1 MDGDILKKFIA
12 LEEALEILNKNT
24 KALKSEVVSIKDS
37 LKRVLY
43 GDVKSK
49 INNPPFN
56 KSVFDGYAFKSEDSK
71 GTSKENPIDLKIV
84 DEIFAGM
91 WPEIEIKSGEAIRIM
106 TGAPIPVGADC
117 VLKQE
122 ETERHGDL
130 VKIFKEMKSN
140 ENISFMGED
149 IKIGKTLIKKG
160 KRLDYADLGIMASS
174 GISEVIVYKKPK
186 VSIISTGDE
195 VCDINSTLKPGK
207 IYDSNLYSLSA
218 RIEELGYNVL
228 SMEHV
233 GDNIIKIGKAIEK
246 AFEKSDIV
254 FTTGGASVGE
264 KDLMQKVSESIGF
277 EKLFWKIKIKP
288 GSAVVC
294 SKKEEKILI
303 SLSGNPNAALTTF
316 ELLGKSVL
324 KKLEGEEEN
333 VNIKREKGIL
343 MDSFNKKSPQRRFLR
358 GNVIYDE
365 KGAKV
370 YITQIKSGNGILSS
384 LLNANCLIE
393 IEKGNEG
400 LNRGEVVN
408 IIKL

>member
-1 MDGDILKKFIA
+1 MKKFIA

-43 GDVKSK
+43 VDVKSK

-71 GTSKENPIDLKIV
+71 GTSKENPIELKIV

-91 WPEIEIKSGEAIRIM
+91 WPEIEIKHGEAIRIM
-106 TGAPIPVGADC
+106 TGAPIPMGADC

-130 VKIFKEMKSN
+130 VKIFKEMKSY

-149 IKIGKTLIKKG
+149 IKIGETLIKKG

-174 GISEVIVYKKPK
+174 GISEVLVYKKPR

-233 GDNIIKIGKAIEK
+233 GDNILKIGEAIEK

-316 ELLGKSVL
+316 ELLGKPVL

-333 VNIKREKGIL
+333 INIKREKGVL

-365 KGAKV
+365 KGTKV

>member
-1 MDGDILKKFIA
+1 MKKFIA

-71 GTSKENPIDLKIV
+71 GTSKENPVELKIV
-84 DEIFAGM
+84 DEIFAGDFS
-91 WPEIEIKSGEAIRIM
+91 EIEIKSGEAIRIM

-130 VKIFKEMKSN
+130 VKIFKEMKAN

-149 IKIGKTLIKKG
+149 IQIGETLIKKG

-233 GDNIIKIGKAIEK
+233 GDNILKIGEAIEK

-294 SKKEEKILI
+294 SKREEKILI

-316 ELLGKSVL
+316 ELLGKSIL

-333 VNIKREKGIL
+333 INIKREKGIL

-393 IEKGNEG
+393 IEKRNEG

>member
-1 MDGDILKKFIA
+1 MKKFIA

-71 GTSKENPIDLKIV
+71 RTSKENPIELKIV

-91 WPEIEIKSGEAIRIM
+91 WPEIEIKHGEAIRIM
-106 TGAPIPVGADC
+106 TGAPIPMGADC

-130 VKIFKEMKSN
+130 VKIFKEMKSY

-149 IKIGKTLIKKG
+149 IKIGETLIKKG

-174 GISEVIVYKKPK
+174 GISEVLVYKKPR

-233 GDNIIKIGKAIEK
+233 GDNILKIGEAIEK

-316 ELLGKSVL
+316 ELLGKPVL

-333 VNIKREKGIL
+333 INIKREKGVL

-365 KGAKV
+365 KGTKV

>member
-1 MDGDILKKFIA
+1 MKKFIA

-56 KSVFDGYAFKSEDSK
+56 KSVFDGYAFRSEDSK
-71 GTSKENPIDLKIV
+71 GTSKENPIELKIV

-91 WPEIEIKSGEAIRIM
+91 WPEIEIKHGEAVRIM

-130 VKIFKEMKSN
+130 VKIFKEMKVN

-149 IKIGKTLIKKG
+149 IKIGETLIKKG

-174 GISEVIVYKKPK
+174 GISEVLVYKKPR

-333 VNIKREKGIL
+333 INIKREKGIL

-400 LNRGEVVN
+400 LNKGEVVN

>member
-1 MDGDILKKFIA
+1 MKKFIA

-71 GTSKENPIDLKIV
+71 GTSKENPIELKIV
-84 DEIFAGM
+84 DEIFAGDFS
-91 WPEIEIKSGEAIRIM
+91 EIEIKHGEAIRIM
-106 TGAPIPVGADC
+106 TGAPIPMGADC

-130 VKIFKEMKSN
+130 VKIFKEMKSY

-149 IKIGKTLIKKG
+149 IKIGETLIKKG

-174 GISEVIVYKKPK
+174 GISEVLVYKKPK

-233 GDNIIKIGKAIEK
+233 GDNILKIGEAIEK

-294 SKKEEKILI
+294 SKRQEKILI

-316 ELLGKSVL
+316 ELLGKPVL

-333 VNIKREKGIL
+333 INIKREKGVL

-358 GNVIYDE
+358 GNIIYDE

>member
-1 MDGDILKKFIA
+1 MKKFIA

-24 KALKSEVVSIKDS
+24 KALKSEVISIKDS

-71 GTSKENPIDLKIV
+71 GISKENPIELKIV
-84 DEIFAGM
+84 DEIFAGDFS
-91 WPEIEIKSGEAIRIM
+91 EIEIKSGEAIRIM
-106 TGAPIPVGADC
+106 TGAPIPMGADC

-130 VKIFKEMKSN
+130 VKIFKEMKAN

-149 IKIGKTLIKKG
+149 IKIGETLIKKG

-174 GISEVIVYKKPK
+174 GISEVLVYKKPK

-207 IYDSNLYSLSA
+207 IYDSNLYSLSG
-218 RIEELGYNVL
+218 RIEELGYHLL
-228 SMEHV
+228 SMEHL
-233 GDNIIKIGKAIEK
+233 GDNILKIGEAIEK

-264 KDLMQKVSESIGF
+264 KDLMQKVAESIGF
-277 EKLFWKIKIKP
+277 ERLFWKIKIKP

-316 ELLGKSVL
+316 ELLGKPVL

-333 VNIKREKGIL
+333 INIKREKGVL

-358 GNVIYDE
+358 GNIIYDE

>member
-1 MDGDILKKFIA
+1 MKKFIA

-71 GTSKENPIDLKIV
+71 GTSKENPIELKIV
-84 DEIFAGM
+84 DEILAGM
-91 WPEIEIKSGEAIRIM
+91 WPDREIKSGEVIRIM

-130 VKIFKEMKSN
+130 VKIFKEMKAN

-149 IKIGKTLIKKG
+149 IKSGETLIKKG

-174 GISEVIVYKKPK
+174 GISEVTVYKKPK

-207 IYDSNLYSLSA
+207 IYDSHLYSLSG
-218 RIEELGYNVL
+218 RIEELGYHVL

-233 GDNIIKIGKAIEK
+233 GDNILKIGEAIEK

-316 ELLGKSVL
+316 ELLGKPVL

-333 VNIKREKGIL
+333 INIKREKGIL

-393 IEKGNEG
+393 IEKRNEG

>member
-1 MDGDILKKFIA
+1 MKKFIA

-71 GTSKENPIDLKIV
+71 GTSKENPIELKIV
-84 DEIFAGM
+84 DEIFAGDFS
-91 WPEIEIKSGEAIRIM
+91 EIEIKSGEAIRIM

-130 VKIFKEMKSN
+130 VKIFKEMKVN

-149 IKIGKTLIKKG
+149 IKIGETLIKKG

-174 GISEVIVYKKPK
+174 GISEVLVYKKPR

-233 GDNIIKIGKAIEK
+233 GDNILKIGEAIEK

-294 SKKEEKILI
+294 SKRQEKILI

-333 VNIKREKGIL
+333 INIKREKGVL

-365 KGAKV
+365 KGTKV

>member
-1 MDGDILKKFIA
+1 MKKFIA

-71 GTSKENPIDLKIV
+71 GTSKENPIELKIV

-91 WPEIEIKSGEAIRIM
+91 WPEIEIKHGEAIRIM
-106 TGAPIPVGADC
+106 TGAPIPMGADC

-130 VKIFKEMKSN
+130 VKIFKEMKSY

-149 IKIGKTLIKKG
+149 IKIGETLIKKG

-174 GISEVIVYKKPK
+174 GISEVLVYKKPR

-218 RIEELGYNVL
+218 RIEELGYNIL

-233 GDNIIKIGKAIEK
+233 GDNILKIGEAIEK

-294 SKKEEKILI
+294 SKREEKILV

-316 ELLGKSVL
+316 ELLGKSIL

-333 VNIKREKGIL
+333 INIKREKGIL

-365 KGAKV
+365 KGARV

-393 IEKGNEG
+393 IEKRNEG

>member
-1 MDGDILKKFIA
+1 MQKFIA

-71 GTSKENPIDLKIV
+71 GTSKENPIELKIV
-84 DEIFAGM
+84 EEIFAGDFS
-91 WPEIEIKSGEAIRIM
+91 EREIKSGETVRIM
-106 TGAPIPVGADC
+106 TGAPIPLGADC

-130 VKIFKEMKSN
+130 VKIFKEMKEN
-140 ENISFMGED
+140 QNISFMGED
-149 IKIGKTLIKKG
+149 IKIGETLIKKG

-174 GISEVIVYKKPK
+174 GISQVTVYKKPK

-195 VCDINSTLKPGK
+195 VCDINSTLKSGK
-207 IYDSNLYSLSA
+207 IYDSNLYSLSG
-218 RIEELGYNVL
+218 RIEELGYHVL

-233 GDNIIKIGKAIEK
+233 GDNILKIGETIEK

-277 EKLFWKIKIKP
+277 ERLFWKIKIKP

-316 ELLGKSVL
+316 ELLGKPVL
-324 KKLEGEEEN
+324 KKLEGKEEN
-333 VNIKREKGIL
+333 INIKREKGIL

-400 LNRGEVVN
+400 LNKGEVVN

>member
-1 MDGDILKKFIA
+1 MKKFIA

-71 GTSKENPIDLKIV
+71 GTSKENPIELKIV

-91 WPEIEIKSGEAIRIM
+91 WPEIEIKHGEAIRIM
-106 TGAPIPVGADC
+106 TGAPIPMGADC

-130 VKIFKEMKSN
+130 VKIFKEMKSY

-149 IKIGKTLIKKG
+149 IKIGETLIKKG

-174 GISEVIVYKKPK
+174 GISEVLVYKKPR

-233 GDNIIKIGKAIEK
+233 GDNILKIGEAIEK

-316 ELLGKSVL
+316 ELLGKPVL

-333 VNIKREKGIL
+333 INIKREKGVL

-358 GNVIYDE
+358 GNIIYDE

-393 IEKGNEG
+393 IEKRNEG

>member
-1 MDGDILKKFIA
+1 MKKFIA

-71 GTSKENPIDLKIV
+71 GTSKENPIELKIV
-84 DEIFAGM
+84 DEIFAGDFS
-91 WPEIEIKSGEAIRIM
+91 EIEIKSGEAIRIM

-130 VKIFKEMKSN
+130 VKIFKEMKVN

-149 IKIGKTLIKKG
+149 IKIGETLIKKG

-233 GDNIIKIGKAIEK
+233 GDNILKIGEAIEK

-264 KDLMQKVSESIGF
+264 KDLMQKVAESIGF

-294 SKKEEKILI
+294 SKRQEKILI

-333 VNIKREKGIL
+333 INIKREKGIL

>member
-1 MDGDILKKFIA
+1 MKKFIA

-71 GTSKENPIDLKIV
+71 GTSKENPIELKIV
-84 DEIFAGM
+84 DEIFAGDFS
-91 WPEIEIKSGEAIRIM
+91 EIEIKSGEAIRIM

-130 VKIFKEMKSN
+130 VKIFKEMKVN
-140 ENISFMGED
+140 ENISFIGED
-149 IKIGKTLIKKG
+149 IKIGETLIKKG

-174 GISEVIVYKKPK
+174 GISEVLVYKKPR

-218 RIEELGYNVL
+218 RIEELGYHVL

-233 GDNIIKIGKAIEK
+233 GDNILKIGEAIEK

-294 SKKEEKILI
+294 SKREEKILI

-333 VNIKREKGIL
+333 INIKREKGIL

-370 YITQIKSGNGILSS
+370 YITQIKSGNSILSS

-393 IEKGNEG
+393 IEKRNEG

>member
-1 MDGDILKKFIA
+1 MKKFIA

-71 GTSKENPIDLKIV
+71 GTSKENPIELKIV
-84 DEIFAGM
+84 DEIFAGDFS
-91 WPEIEIKSGEAIRIM
+91 EIEIKHGEAIRIM

-130 VKIFKEMKSN
+130 VKIFKEMKVN

-149 IKIGKTLIKKG
+149 IKIGETLIKKG

-174 GISEVIVYKKPK
+174 GISEVLVYKKPR

-233 GDNIIKIGKAIEK
+233 GDNILKIGEAIEK

-294 SKKEEKILI
+294 SKRQEKILI

-316 ELLGKSVL
+316 ELLGKPVL

-333 VNIKREKGIL
+333 INIKREKGVL

-358 GNVIYDE
+358 GNIIYDE

>member
-1 MDGDILKKFIA
+1 MKKFIA

-43 GDVKSK
+43 SDVKSK

-71 GTSKENPIDLKIV
+71 GTSKENPIELKIV
-84 DEIFAGM
+84 DEIFAGDFS
-91 WPEIEIKSGEAIRIM
+91 EIEIKSGEAVRIM

-149 IKIGKTLIKKG
+149 IKIGETLIKKG

-174 GISEVIVYKKPK
+174 GISEVIVYKKPR

-218 RIEELGYNVL
+218 RMEELGYHVL

-233 GDNIIKIGKAIEK
+233 GDNILKIGEAIEK

-264 KDLMQKVSESIGF
+264 KDLMQKVAESIGF

-294 SKKEEKILI
+294 SKMEEKILI

-316 ELLGKSVL
+316 ELLGKPVL
-324 KKLEGEEEN
+324 KKLEGKEEN
-333 VNIKREKGIL
+333 INIKREKGVL

-365 KGAKV
+365 KGAMV

>member
-1 MDGDILKKFIA
+1 MKKFIA

-43 GDVKSK
+43 GDVKSN

-71 GTSKENPIDLKIV
+71 GTSKENPIELKIV

-91 WPEIEIKSGEAIRIM
+91 WPEIEIKHGEAIRIM

-130 VKIFKEMKSN
+130 VKIFKEMKSY

-149 IKIGKTLIKKG
+149 IKIGETLIKKG

-174 GISEVIVYKKPK
+174 GISEVLVYKKPR

-233 GDNIIKIGKAIEK
+233 GDNILKIGEAIEK

-316 ELLGKSVL
+316 ELLGKPVL

-333 VNIKREKGIL
+333 INIKREKGVL

-358 GNVIYDE
+358 GNVIYDQ

-408 IIKL
+408 IVKL

>member
-1 MDGDILKKFIA
+1 MKKFIA

-56 KSVFDGYAFKSEDSK
+56 KSVFDGYAFRSEDSK
-71 GTSKENPIDLKIV
+71 GTSKENPIELKIV

-91 WPEIEIKSGEAIRIM
+91 WPEIEIKHGEAIRIM
-106 TGAPIPVGADC
+106 TGAPIPMGADC

-130 VKIFKEMKSN
+130 VKIFKEMKSY

-149 IKIGKTLIKKG
+149 IKIGETLIKKG

-174 GISEVIVYKKPK
+174 GISEVLVYKKPR

-233 GDNIIKIGKAIEK
+233 GDNILKIGEAIEK

-316 ELLGKSVL
+316 ELLGKPVL

-333 VNIKREKGIL
+333 INIKREKGVL

-365 KGAKV
+365 KGTKV

>member
-1 MDGDILKKFIA
+1 MKKFIA

-71 GTSKENPIDLKIV
+71 GTSKENPIELKIV
-84 DEIFAGM
+84 DEIFAGDFS
-91 WPEIEIKSGEAIRIM
+91 EREIKSGEAVRIM
-106 TGAPIPVGADC
+106 TGAPIPLGADC

-122 ETERHGDL
+122 ETEKHGDL
-130 VKIFKEMKSN
+130 VKIFKEMKEN
-140 ENISFMGED
+140 QNISFMGED
-149 IKIGKTLIKKG
+149 IKIGETLIKKG

-174 GISEVIVYKKPK
+174 GISQVTVYKKPK

-207 IYDSNLYSLSA
+207 IYDSNLYSLSG
-218 RIEELGYNVL
+218 RIEELGYHVL

-233 GDNIIKIGKAIEK
+233 GDNILKIGEAIEK

-264 KDLMQKVSESIGF
+264 KDLMQKVAESIGF

-316 ELLGKSVL
+316 ELLGKPVL
-324 KKLEGEEEN
+324 KKLEGEEEGI
-333 VNIKREKGIL
+333 NIKREKGIL

-393 IEKGNEG
+393 VEKGNEG
-400 LNRGEVVN
+400 LNKGEEVN

>member
-1 MDGDILKKFIA
+1 MKKFIA

-71 GTSKENPIDLKIV
+71 GTSKENPIELKIV

-91 WPEIEIKSGEAIRIM
+91 WPEIEIKHGEAVRIM

-130 VKIFKEMKSN
+130 VKIFKEMNSY

-149 IKIGKTLIKKG
+149 IKIGETLIKKG

-174 GISEVIVYKKPK
+174 GISEVLVYKKPR

-233 GDNIIKIGKAIEK
+233 GDNILKIGEDIEK

-277 EKLFWKIKIKP
+277 KKLFWKIKIKP

-333 VNIKREKGIL
+333 INIKREKGVL

-400 LNRGEVVN
+400 LNRGEVVS

>member
-1 MDGDILKKFIA
+1 MQKFIA

-56 KSVFDGYAFKSEDSK
+56 KSVFDGYAFRSEDSK
-71 GTSKENPIDLKIV
+71 GTSKENPIELKIV

-106 TGAPIPVGADC
+106 TGAPIPMGADC

-130 VKIFKEMKSN
+130 VKIFKEMKEN
-140 ENISFMGED
+140 QNISFMGED
-149 IKIGKTLIKKG
+149 IKIGETLIKKG

-174 GISEVIVYKKPK
+174 GISEVLVYKKPK

-207 IYDSNLYSLSA
+207 IYDSNLYSLSG
-218 RIEELGYNVL
+218 RIEELGYHVL

-233 GDNIIKIGKAIEK
+233 GDNILKIGEAIEK

-333 VNIKREKGIL
+333 INIKREKGVL

-393 IEKGNEG
+393 IEKRNEG

>member
-1 MDGDILKKFIA
+1 MKKFIA

-71 GTSKENPIDLKIV
+71 GTSKENPIELKIV
-84 DEIFAGM
+84 DEIFAGD
-91 WPEIEIKSGEAIRIM
+91 WSDREIKHGEAIRIM

-130 VKIFKEMKSN
+130 VKIFKEMKAN

-149 IKIGKTLIKKG
+149 IKIGETLIKRG

-174 GISEVIVYKKPK
+174 GISEVTVYKNPR

-218 RIEELGYNVL
+218 RIEELGYQVL

-233 GDNIIKIGKAIEK
+233 GDNILKIGEAIEK

-294 SKKEEKILI
+294 SKREEKILI

-333 VNIKREKGIL
+333 INIKRKKGIL

-393 IEKGNEG
+393 IEKRNEG

-408 IIKL
+408 IIKI

>member
-1 MDGDILKKFIA
+1 MKKFIA

-71 GTSKENPIDLKIV
+71 GTSKENPIELKIV

-130 VKIFKEMKSN
+130 VKIFKEMKVN

-149 IKIGKTLIKKG
+149 IKIGETLIKKG

-174 GISEVIVYKKPK
+174 GISEVTVYKKPR

-207 IYDSNLYSLSA
+207 IYDSNLYSLSG
-218 RIEELGYNVL
+218 RIEELGYNIF

-233 GDNIIKIGKAIEK
+233 GDNILKIGKAIEK

-277 EKLFWKIKIKP
+277 ERLFWKIKIKP

-294 SKKEEKILI
+294 SKREEKILI

-316 ELLGKSVL
+316 ELLGKPVL
-324 KKLEGEEEN
+324 KKLEGEEKDI
-333 VNIKREKGIL
+333 NIKREKGIL

>member
-1 MDGDILKKFIA
+1 MKKFIA

-71 GTSKENPIDLKIV
+71 GTSKENPIELKIV

-91 WPEIEIKSGEAIRIM
+91 WPEIEIKHGEAIRIM
-106 TGAPIPVGADC
+106 TGASIPVGADC

-130 VKIFKEMKSN
+130 VKIFKEMKSY

-149 IKIGKTLIKKG
+149 IKIGETLIKKG

-174 GISEVIVYKKPK
+174 GISEVLVYKKPR

-233 GDNIIKIGKAIEK
+233 GDNIIKIGEAIEK

-294 SKKEEKILI
+294 SKREEKILI

-333 VNIKREKGIL
+333 INIKREKGVL

-358 GNVIYDE
+358 GNIIYDE

>member
-1 MDGDILKKFIA
+1 MKKFIA

-71 GTSKENPIDLKIV
+71 GTSKENPIELKIV
-84 DEIFAGM
+84 DEIFAGDFS
-91 WPEIEIKSGEAIRIM
+91 EIEIKHGEAIRIM

-130 VKIFKEMKSN
+130 VKIFKEMKAN

-149 IKIGKTLIKKG
+149 IKIGETLIKKG

-174 GISEVIVYKKPK
+174 GISEVLVYKKPK

-233 GDNIIKIGKAIEK
+233 GDNILKIGEAIEK

-316 ELLGKSVL
+316 ELLGKPVL

-333 VNIKREKGIL
+333 INIKREKGVL

-358 GNVIYDE
+358 GNVIYDQ

>member
-1 MDGDILKKFIA
+1 MKKFIA

-71 GTSKENPIDLKIV
+71 GTSKENPVELKIV
-84 DEIFAGM
+84 DEIFAGDFS
-91 WPEIEIKSGEAIRIM
+91 EIEIKSGEAIRIM

-130 VKIFKEMKSN
+130 VKIFKEMKAN

-149 IKIGKTLIKKG
+149 IQIGETLIKKG

-174 GISEVIVYKKPK
+174 GISEVLVYKKPR

-218 RIEELGYNVL
+218 RIEELGYHVL

-233 GDNIIKIGKAIEK
+233 GDNILKIGEAIEK

-294 SKKEEKILI
+294 SKREEKILI

-316 ELLGKSVL
+316 ELLGKSIL

-333 VNIKREKGIL
+333 INIKREKGIL

>member
-1 MDGDILKKFIA
+1 MKKFIA
-12 LEEALEILNKNT
+12 LEEALKILNKNT

-71 GTSKENPIDLKIV
+71 GTSKENPIELKIV

-91 WPEIEIKSGEAIRIM
+91 WPEIEIKHGEAIRIM
-106 TGAPIPVGADC
+106 TGAPIPMGADC

-130 VKIFKEMKSN
+130 VKIFKEMKSY

-149 IKIGKTLIKKG
+149 IKIGETLIKKG

-174 GISEVIVYKKPK
+174 GISEVLVYKKPR

-233 GDNIIKIGKAIEK
+233 GDNILKIGEAIEK

-316 ELLGKSVL
+316 ELLGKPVL

-333 VNIKREKGIL
+333 INIKREKGVL

-365 KGAKV
+365 KGTKV

>member
-1 MDGDILKKFIA
+1 MKKFIA

-56 KSVFDGYAFKSEDSK
+56 KSVFDGYAFRSEDSK
-71 GTSKENPIDLKIV
+71 GTSKENPIELKIV

-91 WPEIEIKSGEAIRIM
+91 WPEIEIKHGEAIRIM

-130 VKIFKEMKSN
+130 VKIFKEMKVN

-149 IKIGKTLIKKG
+149 IKIGETLIKKG

-174 GISEVIVYKKPK
+174 GISEVLVYKKPK

-218 RIEELGYNVL
+218 RIEELGYHVL

-233 GDNIIKIGKAIEK
+233 GDNILKIGEAIEK

-333 VNIKREKGIL
+333 INIKREKGIL

>member
-1 MDGDILKKFIA
+1 MQKFIA

-130 VKIFKEMKSN
+130 VKIFKEMKVN

-149 IKIGKTLIKKG
+149 IKIGETLIKKG

-174 GISEVIVYKKPK
+174 GISEVLVYKKPR

-277 EKLFWKIKIKP
+277 ERLFWKIKIKP

-316 ELLGKSVL
+316 ELLGKPVL
-324 KKLEGEEEN
+324 KKLEGKEEN
-333 VNIKREKGIL
+333 INIKREKGIL

-400 LNRGEVVN
+400 LNKGEVVN

>member
-1 MDGDILKKFIA
+1 MKKFIA

-71 GTSKENPIDLKIV
+71 GTSKENPIELKIV
-84 DEIFAGM
+84 DEIFAGDFS
-91 WPEIEIKSGEAIRIM
+91 EIEIKHGEAIRIM

-130 VKIFKEMKSN
+130 VKIFKEMKAN

-149 IKIGKTLIKKG
+149 IKIGETLIKKG

-174 GISEVIVYKKPK
+174 GISEVLVYKKPR

-233 GDNIIKIGKAIEK
+233 GDNILKIGEAIEK

-316 ELLGKSVL
+316 ELLGKPVL

-333 VNIKREKGIL
+333 INIKREKGVL

-358 GNVIYDE
+358 GNIIYDE

>member
-1 MDGDILKKFIA
+1 MKKFIA

-71 GTSKENPIDLKIV
+71 GTSKENPIELKIV

-91 WPEIEIKSGEAIRIM
+91 WPEIEIKHGEAIRIM
-106 TGAPIPVGADC
+106 TGAPIPMGADC

-130 VKIFKEMKSN
+130 VKIFKEMKSY

-149 IKIGKTLIKKG
+149 IKIGETLIKKG

-174 GISEVIVYKKPK
+174 GISEVLVYKKPR

-233 GDNIIKIGKAIEK
+233 GDNILKIGEAIEK

-264 KDLMQKVSESIGF
+264 RDLMQKVSESIGF

-316 ELLGKSVL
+316 ELLGKPVL

-333 VNIKREKGIL
+333 INIKREKGVL

-358 GNVIYDE
+358 GNVIYDQ

>member
-1 MDGDILKKFIA
+1 MKKFIA

-71 GTSKENPIDLKIV
+71 GTSKENPIELKIV
-84 DEIFAGM
+84 DEIFAGDFS
-91 WPEIEIKSGEAIRIM
+91 EREIKSGEVVRIM
-106 TGAPIPVGADC
+106 TGAPIPMGADC

-130 VKIFKEMKSN
+130 VKIFKEMKAN

-149 IKIGKTLIKKG
+149 IQIGETLIKKG

-174 GISEVIVYKKPK
+174 GISQVTVYKKPR
-186 VSIISTGDE
+186 VSIISSGDE

-218 RIEELGYNVL
+218 RIEELGYHVL

-233 GDNIIKIGKAIEK
+233 GDNILKIGEAIEK

-264 KDLMQKVSESIGF
+264 KDLMQKVAESIGF

-294 SKKEEKILI
+294 SKREEKILI

-316 ELLGKSVL
+316 ELLGKPVL

-333 VNIKREKGIL
+333 INIKREKGIL

-393 IEKGNEG
+393 VEKGNEG

>member
-1 MDGDILKKFIA
+1 MKKFIA

-56 KSVFDGYAFKSEDSK
+56 KSVFDGYAFRSEDSK
-71 GTSKENPIDLKIV
+71 GTSKENPIELKIV

-91 WPEIEIKSGEAIRIM
+91 WPEIEIKHGEAVRIM

-130 VKIFKEMKSN
+130 VKIFKEMKVN

-149 IKIGKTLIKKG
+149 IKIGETLIKKG

-174 GISEVIVYKKPK
+174 GISEVLVYKKPR

-218 RIEELGYNVL
+218 RIEELEYNVL

-333 VNIKREKGIL
+333 INIKREKGIL

-393 IEKGNEG
+393 IEKVNEG

>member
-1 MDGDILKKFIA
+1 MKKFIA

-71 GTSKENPIDLKIV
+71 GTSKENPIELKIV

-91 WPEIEIKSGEAIRIM
+91 WPEIEIKHGEAIRIM
-106 TGAPIPVGADC
+106 TGAPIPMGADC

-130 VKIFKEMKSN
+130 VKIFKEMKSY

-149 IKIGKTLIKKG
+149 IKIGETLIKKG

-174 GISEVIVYKKPK
+174 GISEVLVYKKPR

-233 GDNIIKIGKAIEK
+233 GDNILKIGEAIEK

-316 ELLGKSVL
+316 ELLGKPVL

-333 VNIKREKGIL
+333 INIKREKGVL

-365 KGAKV
+365 KGTKV
-370 YITQIKSGNGILSS
+370 YITQIKSGHGILSS

>member
-1 MDGDILKKFIA
+1 MKKFIA

-71 GTSKENPIDLKIV
+71 GTSKENPIELKIV
-84 DEIFAGM
+84 DEIFAGDFS
-91 WPEIEIKSGEAIRIM
+91 EREIKSGEAIRIM

-122 ETERHGDL
+122 ETERQGDL
-130 VKIFKEMKSN
+130 VKIFKEMKEN
-140 ENISFMGED
+140 QNISFMGED
-149 IKIGKTLIKKG
+149 IKIGETLIKKG

-174 GISEVIVYKKPK
+174 GISEVLVYKKPR

-277 EKLFWKIKIKP
+277 ERLFWKIKIKP

-316 ELLGKSVL
+316 ELLGKPVL
-324 KKLEGEEEN
+324 KKLEGKEEN
-333 VNIKREKGIL
+333 INIKREKGIL

>member
-1 MDGDILKKFIA
+1 MKKFIA

-71 GTSKENPIDLKIV
+71 GTSKGNPVELKIV
-84 DEIFAGM
+84 DEIFAGDFS
-91 WPEIEIKSGEAIRIM
+91 EIEIKSGEAIRIM

-130 VKIFKEMKSN
+130 VKIFKEMKAN

-149 IKIGKTLIKKG
+149 IQIGETLIKKG

-174 GISEVIVYKKPK
+174 GISEVTVYKKPR

-218 RIEELGYNVL
+218 RIEELGYNIL

-233 GDNIIKIGKAIEK
+233 GDNILKIGEAIEK

-294 SKKEEKILI
+294 SKREEKILV

-316 ELLGKSVL
+316 ELLGKSIL

-333 VNIKREKGIL
+333 INIKREKGIL

-365 KGAKV
+365 KGARV

-393 IEKGNEG
+393 IEKRNEG

>member
-1 MDGDILKKFIA
+1 MKKFIA

-71 GTSKENPIDLKIV
+71 GTSKENPIELKIV
-84 DEIFAGM
+84 DEIFAGDFS
-91 WPEIEIKSGEAIRIM
+91 EREIKSGEAIRIM

-122 ETERHGDL
+122 ETERQGDL
-130 VKIFKEMKSN
+130 VKIFKEMKEN
-140 ENISFMGED
+140 QNISFMGED
-149 IKIGKTLIKKG
+149 IKIGETLIKKG

-174 GISEVIVYKKPK
+174 GISEVTVYKKPR

-218 RIEELGYNVL
+218 RMEELGYHIL

-233 GDNIIKIGKAIEK
+233 GDNIIKIGEAIEK

-277 EKLFWKIKIKP
+277 ERLFWKIKIKP

-316 ELLGKSVL
+316 ELLGKPVL
-324 KKLEGEEEN
+324 KKLEGKEEN
-333 VNIKREKGIL
+333 INIKREKGIL

-365 KGAKV
+365 KGTNV

>member
-1 MDGDILKKFIA
+1 MKKFIA

-24 KALKSEVVSIKDS
+24 RALKSEVVSIKDS

-71 GTSKENPIDLKIV
+71 GTSKENPIELKIV
-84 DEIFAGM
+84 DEIFAGDFS
-91 WPEIEIKSGEAIRIM
+91 EIEIKSGEAIRIM

-130 VKIFKEMKSN
+130 VKIFKEMKAN

-149 IKIGKTLIKKG
+149 IKIGETLIKKG
-160 KRLDYADLGIMASS
+160 KRVDYADLGTMASS
-174 GISEVIVYKKPK
+174 GISEVLVYKKPK

-218 RIEELGYNVL
+218 RIEELGYNVF

-233 GDNIIKIGKAIEK
+233 GDNILKIGEAIEK

-294 SKKEEKILI
+294 SKRQEKILI

-333 VNIKREKGIL
+333 INIKREKGVL

>member
-1 MDGDILKKFIA
+1 MKKFIA

-71 GTSKENPIDLKIV
+71 GTSKENPIELKIV
-84 DEIFAGM
+84 EEIFAGDFS
-91 WPEIEIKSGEAIRIM
+91 EREIKSGETVRIM
-106 TGAPIPVGADC
+106 TGAPIPLGADC

-130 VKIFKEMKSN
+130 VKIFKEMKEN
-140 ENISFMGED
+140 QNISFMGED
-149 IKIGKTLIKKG
+149 IKIGETLIKKG

-174 GISEVIVYKKPK
+174 GISQVTVYKKPK

-195 VCDINSTLKPGK
+195 VCDINSTLKSGK
-207 IYDSNLYSLSA
+207 IYDSNLYSLSG
-218 RIEELGYNVL
+218 RIEELGYHVL

-233 GDNIIKIGKAIEK
+233 GDNILKIGETIEK

-264 KDLMQKVSESIGF
+264 KDLMQKVAESIGF

-294 SKKEEKILI
+294 SKREEKILI

-316 ELLGKSVL
+316 ELLGKPVL

-333 VNIKREKGIL
+333 INIKREKGIL
-343 MDSFNKKSPQRRFLR
+343 MDSFNKKSLQRRFLR

-400 LNRGEVVN
+400 LNKGEVVN

>member
-1 MDGDILKKFIA
+1 MKKFIA

-56 KSVFDGYAFKSEDSK
+56 KSVFDGYAFRSEDSK
-71 GTSKENPIDLKIV
+71 GTSKENPIELKIV

-91 WPEIEIKSGEAIRIM
+91 WPEIEIKHGEAVRIM

-130 VKIFKEMKSN
+130 VKIFKEMKSY

-149 IKIGKTLIKKG
+149 IKIGETLIKKG

-174 GISEVIVYKKPK
+174 GISEVLVYKKPR

-333 VNIKREKGIL
+333 INIKREKGIL

-393 IEKGNEG
+393 IEKVNEG

>member
-1 MDGDILKKFIA
+1 MKKFIA

-43 GDVKSK
+43 GDVKSN

-71 GTSKENPIDLKIV
+71 GTSKENPIELKIV

-91 WPEIEIKSGEAIRIM
+91 WPEIEIKHGEAIRIM
-106 TGAPIPVGADC
+106 TGAPIPMGADC

-130 VKIFKEMKSN
+130 VKIFKEMKSY

-149 IKIGKTLIKKG
+149 IKIGETLIKKG

-174 GISEVIVYKKPK
+174 GISEILVYKKPR

-233 GDNIIKIGKAIEK
+233 GDNILKIGEAIEK

-316 ELLGKSVL
+316 ELLGKPVL

-333 VNIKREKGIL
+333 INIKREKGVL